1 MKSLTEKQI
10 DYITQVVNESTIESA
25 EMKEDL
31 IDHFCCAIEADMQ
44 KGVSFETAYDKAYH
58 HICPEGFDEIQR
70 ETIYLLTF
78 KNIKKMKKLLF
89 ISGYLSAIGVA
100 TSLFRFL
107 HWHMVDSLRIPFLGI
122 VMLITAVILVFVFL
136 PTLFTYLYKKDLTQ
150 FYGKKIM
157 YIGGFTGAAFLVLS
171 TFFYLMH
178 WPLDVVFLLTALVAF
193 NFAFFPMLFLKM
205 YRKTA

>member
-1 MKSLTEKQI
+1 MNGLTEKQI

-44 KGVSFETAYDKAYH
+44 KGASFETAYDKAYH
-58 HICPEGFDEIQR
+58 YICPDGFDEIQR
-70 ETIYLLTF
+70 ETIFLLTF

-100 TSLFRFL
+100 TSLFRYV
-107 HWHMVDSLRIPFLGI
+107 HWHMVDPLLIPYLGI
-122 VMLITAVILVFVFL
+122 VMFVTAVIIVFVFL
-136 PTLFTYLYKKDLTQ
+136 PTLFMYLYKKDLAQ
-150 FYGKKIM
+150 FYGKKMM
-157 YIGGFTGAAFLVLS
+157 YIGGFTGAAFLVL
-171 TFFYLMH
+171 TALFYLMH
-178 WPLDVVFLLTALVAF
+178 WPLDGIFLLTALVAF

-205 YRKTA
+205 YRKTN